1 MIRTKLLPRQKDKL
15 SCCFLF
21 VCLGVLLLLLLM
33 VCVCVC
39 VCLGA
44 LLLLIVFEGVVKRY

>member
-1 MIRTKLLPRQKDKL
+1 VIRTKLLPRQKDKL

-21 VCLGVLLLLLLM
+21 VCLGVLLLM